1 VKRETAAGR
10 KARGAAASAQAVAD
24 LPVLAP
30 KLNAIEIATLTV
42 AVVVAV
48 TGAHLAQAF
57 LVPVIVGI
65 LLSYTLRPLVSA
77 LERWRVPRLAGA
89 ALVIVVLAGLVT
101 ATGYAIRADVN
112 SAVAELPGAARK
124 LRLATADAARRS
136 DSPITNVKAAAAEL
150 DRAASAATGE
160 QAPAVEGASS
170 NNMTGQIQAFVSAQT
185 GKALAVISEMLVAI
199 LLAFFLLAAGD
210 TFRRKV
216 AHLAG
221 ASLARRR
228 ITIEVMNEIDT
239 QIQRYMVTLLVANGL
254 IALATW
260 AVLFALG
267 LPNPGMWGAFA
278 GVLHFIPYVGT
289 VVTAGGVGIAMFAYS
304 GSFSDAAVASALV
317 GGVAFVIGMGLTTWM
332 QGRTSRM
339 NPVAVFVGILFFGW
353 LWGGWGLLLGV
364 PILAVVKSISDRVD
378 SLHPVSEFLAA

>member
-1 VKRETAAGR
+1 MAAE
-10 KARGAAASAQAVAD
+10 

-30 KLNAIEIATLTV
+30 KFTAIEIATVTV
-42 AVVVAV
+42 AVVIAVA
-48 TGAHLAQAF
+48 GARLAEAF

-77 LERWRVPRLAGA
+77 LERRRVPRLAGA
-89 ALVIVVLAGLVT
+89 ALVIAILAGLVT

-112 SAVAELPGAARK
+112 NAVAELPGAARK
-124 LRLATADAARRS
+124 LRLATADAVRKS

-150 DRAASAATGE
+150 DRAASAATGDK
-160 QAPAVEGASS
+160 APAAETAPA
-170 NNMTGQIQAFVSAQT
+170 NNMAGQIQSFVSAQT
-185 GKALAVISEMLVAI
+185 AKALAVISEMLVAI
-199 LLAFFLLAAGD
+199 LLAFFLLVSGD

-221 ASLARRR
+221 DSLARRR
-228 ITIEVMNEIDT
+228 ITVEVMDEIDT

-260 AVLFALG
+260 GVLLALG
-267 LPNPGMWGAFA
+267 LPNSGMWGAFA

-289 VVTAGGVGIAMFAYS
+289 VVTAAGVGIAMFAYS
-304 GSFSDAAVASALV
+304 GSFSDAALAIALV
-317 GGVAFVIGMGLTTWM
+317 GGVAVIIGMGLTTWM

-364 PILAVVKSISDRVD
+364 PILAVAKSISDRVE